1 VREFERLVSLYWVKT
16 AIAAAEGWWF
26 DTTRRVRTAG
36 YVPQEGLTL
45 IGPSAGSK
53 WYIPGRAA
61 TQRRALK
68 SLPILNHSGYTFIDI
83 GSGRG
88 RALFVAAEYPFRRIE
103 GIEFAT
109 ELHLQARE
117 NILAFRGVRRK
128 CTRIECVNMNAIEY
142 PFPDE
147 DLVLYLFNPFDSR
160 VMEKVLSNL
169 ETSLENH
176 PRDVFLVITY
186 PELVPVVRSR
196 ARFKALLESHSYC
209 IYRAVPQR

>member
-1 VREFERLVSLYWVKT
+1 MSLHFAKAKAVIAT
-16 AIAAAEGWWF
+16 AEAWWF

-36 YVPQEGLTL
+36 YVPQGGLTL
-45 IGPSAGSK
+45 IGPSAGCK
-53 WYIPGRAA
+53 EYVPGRAA

-68 SLPILNHSGYTFIDI
+68 NLPVVNHSGYTFIDL

-103 GIEFAT
+103 GVEFAT
-109 ELHLQARE
+109 ELHVRARA

-128 CTRIECVNMNAIEY
+128 CPRIECVNMNAIEY

-147 DLVLYLFNPFDSR
+147 NLVLYLFNPFDSR

-176 PRDVFLVITY
+176 PRDVFLVIVY
-186 PELVPVVRSR
+186 PEHVSAVRSH
-196 ARFKALLESHSYC
+196 ARFQALVESRRYC

>member
-1 VREFERLVSLYWVKT
+1 MSLYWIKS
-16 AIAAAEGWWF
+16 AIRAVEEWWF

-36 YVPQEGLTL
+36 YVPQGGLTL
-45 IGPSAGSK
+45 IGSSAGSK
-53 WYIPGRAA
+53 EYLPGRAA

-103 GIEFAT
+103 GVEFAT
-109 ELHLQARE
+109 ELHVQARE
-117 NILAFRGVRRK
+117 NVLAFRGVRRK
-128 CTRIECVNMNAIEY
+128 CTRIECVNMNAIDY

-147 DLVLYLFNPFDSR
+147 NLVVYLFNPFDSR

-176 PRDVFLVITY
+176 PRDIFLVIVF
-186 PELVPVVRSR
+186 PEHVSAVRSH
-196 ARFKALLESHSYC
+196 ARFKALLENRRYC
-209 IYRAVPQR
+209 TYRAVSPA

>member
-1 VREFERLVSLYWVKT
+1 VSLYRLKT
-16 AIAAAEGWWF
+16 LITAAEGWWF

-36 YVPQEGLTL
+36 YVPQGGLTL
-45 IGPSAGSK
+45 VGPSAGCNE
-53 WYIPGRAA
+53 YLPGRAA

-103 GIEFAT
+103 GVEFAA

-117 NILAFRGVRRK
+117 NVLAFRGVRRK

-142 PFPDE
+142 AFPDE
-147 DLVLYLFNPFDSR
+147 DLVLYLANPFDSR
-160 VMEKVLSNL
+160 LMEKVLSNL
-169 ETSLENH
+169 EISLDKH
-176 PRDVFLVITY
+176 PRDVFLV
-186 PELVPVVRSR
+186 LVFPVLAPLVRSR
-196 ARFKALLESHSYC
+196 ARFKPLLESRRYC

>member
-1 VREFERLVSLYWVKT
+1 MSLHFAKAV
-16 AIAAAEGWWF
+16 IAAAEGLWF

-36 YVPQEGLTL
+36 YVPQEGLTF
-45 IGPSAGSK
+45 IGPRAGCR

-68 SLPILNHSGYTFIDI
+68 SLPILNHSGYTFIDL

-103 GIEFAT
+103 GVEFAT
-109 ELHLQARE
+109 ELHVQARE
-117 NILAFRGVRRK
+117 NVLAFRGVKRK

-147 DLVLYLFNPFDSR
+147 NLVLYLFNPFDSR

-169 ETSLENH
+169 ETSLEDH

-186 PELVPVVRSR
+186 PELAPVVRSR
-196 ARFKALLESHSYC
+196 ARFKALLESRHYC